1 MCNLLCLN
9 RAELMPSTLA
19 FRVLCNDWSKLS
31 LKEGEILIEK
41 NGLFSFNN

>member
-9 RAELMPSTLA
+9 RAELMPSALA
-19 FRVLCNDWSKLS
+19 FSVLCNDWSKLS